1 MTIPIPATPQAVA
14 ALIDHTILKADATEA
29 DVARLCEEALAHT
42 FASVCVN
49 PVFTLQVAA
58 ALRDSPVRTCVVVG
72 FPLGANLTATKVAE
86 TQSALAQGATEI
98 DMVIQVGAL
107 KSNLDAIFSADIA
120 AVCAACHSAGAICK
134 VIIETCLLSEEEKVR
149 STRLAVAAGADFV
162 KTSTG
167 FGTYGATFEDVALLR
182 TVVGPHLGVKASGGI
197 KNLDT
202 LLKMLQAGATRIGTS
217 SGVKIGQEAQA
228 RFAR

>member
-1 MTIPIPATPQAVA
+1 MTIPTPATPQAVA
-14 ALIDHTILKADATEA
+14 ALIDHTILKADATQA
-29 DVARLCEEALAHT
+29 DVARLCEEALAHS

-58 ALRDSPVRTCVVVG
+58 ALRNSPVRTCVVVG

-86 TQSALAQGATEI
+86 TQSVSDKGTTEI

-217 SGVKIGQEAQA
+217 SGVKIAQEAQA